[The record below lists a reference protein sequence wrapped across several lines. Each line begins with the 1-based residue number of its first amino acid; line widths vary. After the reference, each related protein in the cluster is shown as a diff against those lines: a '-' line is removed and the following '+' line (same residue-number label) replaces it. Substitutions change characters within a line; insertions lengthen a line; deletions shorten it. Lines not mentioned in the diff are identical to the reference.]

1 MRNSHFCFS
10 FRWLQANN
18 IETKNKIHKRYYM
31 ADVEKTLLPTLENKI
46 KKDHCSTYSF
56 TESFIEGEDLTISD
70 PK

>member
-1 MRNSHFCFS
+1 
-10 FRWLQANN
+10 
-18 IETKNKIHKRYYM
+18 M